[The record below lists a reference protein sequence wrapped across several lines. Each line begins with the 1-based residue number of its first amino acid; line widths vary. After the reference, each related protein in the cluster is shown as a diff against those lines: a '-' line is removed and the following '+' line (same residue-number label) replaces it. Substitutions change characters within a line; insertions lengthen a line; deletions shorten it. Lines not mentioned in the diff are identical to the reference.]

1 MDHLRLTAAIV
12 ACGLAT
18 LGFGRTVPSAQ
29 RADPLA
35 TLDETVAAAERSLRD
50 GERQLAESR
59 YRSALKEGWMLI
71 GALAAADGQF
81 SEAVEA
87 FRRASTSTADAAD
100 ALRALAIVHLQRG
113 QPRDA
118 VSVLSELVTR
128 QPIDTS
134 IRRLLAQALAA
145 AGEPQEAVQQL
156 EEARGSA
163 PDDLELGF
171 ALASGYL
178 QLKKIEA
185 AERLFAT
192 IVAARPIP
200 QTDVLIGR
208 AYRDAGQY
216 GRARDWFEAALQKD
230 PRVRHAHY
238 YLGTL
243 AVRPDGVLDLDIA
256 ITEFQRELAIAP
268 DDPIANLRLG
278 MALVEMHRDEE
289 AAAPLELA
297 ARSPSAPGVAF
308 YYRGRNQLGL
318 NRPAEAAVAFRR
330 ALELATASGASST
343 QIGSI
348 HYQLGLALRD
358 SRERDE
364 AMRQFAEAERAATA
378 RSDTERE
385 RLTRYLADAPEPQAA
400 AASMAAEISL
410 PADLQFAGHT
420 PRERQE
426 ARRRVTPALV
436 RANLNLGVMQAQA
449 GRFLRAADFCEQAA
463 NIDPAFPQVQYSLG
477 VAYFNAQR
485 YDKAVTPLTHAHED
499 DRANAIVSRMLAIA
513 SLETDDYAKAVS
525 LLANDPQRERDPSLQ
540 YAYGLAL
547 VRGGRAAD
555 ADAIFTRLLTDHA
568 DTPELSVVL
577 GHAYAQQ
584 GNYDAAIEALGRAL
598 RLKSDV
604 ADANS
609 ALGLIYLKQGKLGES
624 EAALRAEVK
633 AHPANVRARETLA
646 TVLDLLDRPDE
657 AGKELRTVL
666 AAKPDFADAHYL
678 LGKILLAR
686 GAADEAAAH
695 LEVAARIAPADANI
709 HYQLARAYEKLG
721 RAELARRETEIYQQI
736 KDQKRGRTP

>member
-1 MDHLRLTAAIV
+1 MYDLRLRAALL
-12 ACGLAT
+12 ACGLFM
-18 LGFGRTVPSAQ
+18 LIGRTAQSAQ
-29 RADPLA
+29 SADPFA
-35 TLDETVAAAERSLRD
+35 ALDETIAAAERSLRD
-50 GERQLAESR
+50 GELQLAESR
-59 YRSALKEGWMLI
+59 YRSALKHGWMLMA
-71 GALAAADGQF
+71 ALAAADGQF
-81 SEAVEA
+81 PAAIEA
-87 FRRASTSTADAAD
+87 FGHASTSTVDAAD
-100 ALRALAIVHLQRG
+100 AFRALASVHLQRG
-113 QPRDA
+113 RPQDA
-118 VSVLSELVTR
+118 VSILSELVAR
-128 QPIDTS
+128 QPGDTTS
-134 IRRLLAQALAA
+134 RRLLAQALVA
-145 AGEPQEAVQQL
+145 AGQPQEAVQQL

-163 PDDLELGF
+163 PDDLELTF

-178 QLKKIEA
+178 QLKKMTA
-185 AERLFAT
+185 AEPLFAT
-192 IVAARPIP
+192 VAAARPIP

-216 GRARDWFEAALQKD
+216 GRARDWFKAALAKD

-256 ITEFQRELAIAP
+256 IGEFQRELALAP
-268 DDPIANLRLG
+268 DDPLANLRLG
-278 MALVEMHRDEE
+278 MALVETHRDEE
-289 AAAPLELA
+289 AAGPLELA
-297 ARSPSAPGVAF
+297 VRSPSAPGAAF

-318 NRPAEAAVAFRR
+318 NRPADAAVSFRR

-378 RSDTERE
+378 RSDTERD
-385 RLTRYLADAPEPQAA
+385 RLARYLADAPEPQADAASIA
-400 AASMAAEISL
+400 AAIGL
-410 PADLQFAGHT
+410 PADLQFAGGS
-420 PRERQE
+420 PRERE
-426 ARRRVTPALV
+426 DARRRVTPALV
-436 RANLNLGVMQAQA
+436 RANLNLGVMHAQA

-463 NIDPAFPQVQYSLG
+463 SIDPTFPQVQYSLG

-485 YDKAVTPLTHAHED
+485 YDKAVTPLTQALEA
-499 DRANAIVSRMLAIA
+499 DRGNAIVSRMLAIA

-525 LLANDPQRERDPSLQ
+525 LLADDPQRERDPSLQ

-555 ADAIFTRLLTDHA
+555 AEAIFTRLLTDHA
-568 DTPELSVVL
+568 STPELSVVL

-584 GNYDAAIEALGRAL
+584 GHFDAAIEALRRAL

-609 ALGLIYLKQGKLGES
+609 ALGLIYLKQGKLTES
-624 EAALRAEVK
+624 ENALRAEVQ

-646 TVLDLLDRPDE
+646 TVLDLLGRPDE
-657 AGKELRTVL
+657 AGMELRTVL
-666 AAKPDFADAHYL
+666 ATKPDFADARYL

-709 HYQLARAYEKLG
+709 HYQLSRAYEKLG
-721 RAELARRETEIYQQI
+721 RADLAHKEIETYQQL